1 MTKERASMRSR
12 QSVSLTALR
21 SRRQEAVARH
31 HYMMGSRAVVIF
43 LHYWS
48 KRPAGKSASGF
59 KAALDQPGNKR
70 DGKPRTGVYLRQ
82 GTGGGFHSDSAAS
95 VAPGHS

>member
-1 MTKERASMRSR
+1 MRSR

-21 SRRQEAVARH
+21 SRRQGAVARH
-31 HYMMGSRAVVIF
+31 HYMIGSRAVVIF

-70 DGKPRTGVYLRQ
+70 DEMPRSGVNVGR
-82 GTGGGFHSDSAAS
+82 GTGA
-95 VAPGHS
+95 

>member
-1 MTKERASMRSR
+1 MRSR

-31 HYMMGSRAVVIF
+31 HYMVGSRAVVIF

-48 KRPAGKSASGF
+48 KRPASKSASGF

-70 DGKPRTGVYLRQ
+70 DEMPRSGVNVGR
-82 GTGGGFHSDSAAS
+82 GTGA
-95 VAPGHS
+95 